1 MKRRYREKA
10 SASLFPAKGIF
21 VWERRQNR
29 SIRREARLQI
39 LRMLCQMLKPLYQ
52 MLKPLYQTLGLAY
65 QILKAPYRALNP
77 LDAVFCF
84 KNLPN

>member
-1 MKRRYREKA
+1 MAFFGSTPVQEAPVPGKA

-29 SIRREARLQI
+29 SIRRETRLQI

-52 MLKPLYQTLGLAY
+52 MLGLAY

-77 LDAVFCF
+77 LDAVFLF
-84 KNLPN
+84 

>member
-52 MLKPLYQTLGLAY
+52 MLGLAY

-77 LDAVFCF
+77 LDAVFLF
-84 KNLPN
+84 